1 MALGAG
7 FEADTIDVQAQ
18 AAVRRRHHGKCDS
31 VPSRRPGLAVL
42 RRCRSE
48 PSWDPEY
55 PPDVQ
60 NRFIAAE
67 RAHAVAISFHRGHR
81 IVAAQ
86 LGGDWTGTVHAP
98 GNNAIVDNLEG
109 VSSQEVMI
117 RGVEAINR
125 LLAAGVG

>member
-1 MALGAG
+1 MGNVIQFPVDTRARRFWEDALGAKLG
-7 FEADTIDVQAQ
+7 
-18 AAVRRRHHGKCDS
+18 
-31 VPSRRPGLAVL
+31 
-42 RRCRSE
+42 
-48 PSWDPEY
+48 PEY
-55 PPDVQ
+55 PPEAQ

-67 RAHAVAISFHRGHR
+67 RAHALAISFHRGHR
-81 IVAAQ
+81 IVAVQ